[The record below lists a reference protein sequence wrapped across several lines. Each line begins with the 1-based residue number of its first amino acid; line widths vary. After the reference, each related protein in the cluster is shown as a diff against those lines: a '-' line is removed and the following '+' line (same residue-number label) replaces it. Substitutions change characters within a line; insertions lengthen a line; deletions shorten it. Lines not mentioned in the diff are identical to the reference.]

1 MEPEENQNIAPE
13 PNKLNEEL
21 LNAAQPQET
30 VEKAPPKKNT
40 KQALLEKILEV
51 SERDGLPLE
60 HTNSKLKRM
69 SKAELTNVLA
79 ELIEEGMRRKMAQ
92 KVGCDP
98 LSDNR
103 TIALGALRMLHDIC
117 AMGVEKGGGAFLE
130 PKGYQIEGFT
140 ESLKEPTVSEVID
153 GCLLEIAEENN
164 EILEYV
170 QSPYARLG
178 IAWAGAL
185 AYSVKK
191 KPKNVTF
198 VEPGPPRIQNPI
210 RRRMRRGA
218 PPGKV
223 NNNVPPLEDDEK
235 QV

>member
-1 MEPEENQNIAPE
+1 MDPEQPE
-13 PNKLNEEL
+13 DTQELRQEL
-21 LNAAQPQET
+21 LDAANPPPP
-30 VEKAPPKKNT
+30 VEKQPPKKNT

-60 HTNSKLKRM
+60 YTNSKLKRM

-98 LSDNR
+98 HSDNR

-117 AMGVEKGGGAFLE
+117 AMGVEKAGGTFLE
-130 PKGYQIEGFT
+130 PRGYEIEGFT

-153 GCLLEIAEENN
+153 GCLLEIAEENQ

-191 KPKNVTF
+191 KQSTNVAILG
-198 VEPGPPRIQNPI
+198 PGPSRGENPV
-210 RRRMRRGA
+210 RRRVRRGA
-218 PPGKV
+218 PPRQV
-223 NNNVPPLEDDEK
+223 NNNVPPPETDEK
-235 QV
+235 TV